1 MAGAL
6 IGALR
11 VSLSAETSAFEA
23 GMKRSQRTAKT
34 TANSIAGS
42 FKSAGGAI
50 NVLKAGVAGFVAS
63 LSVGT
68 ILAAGKAALDYA
80 ASLGETASQ
89 LGVTTREL
97 QNFRAVAMQ
106 NGASLEEADSALG
119 KLTLNM
125 SKAQSGS
132 KQAAAAFSSV
142 GVSISDMT
150 TKSRWEIIGQIA
162 DQMNRQGGAAKNAA
176 AGVAIFGR
184 GFQKI
189 IPTLDQGAAGI
200 NALADANERLGG
212 VLSDREI
219 QNADKTADK
228 IAQLY
233 LVLKTKLASDV
244 AANSNAIAEFAQ
256 FLFRLV
262 DAATKARQALAD
274 FQANYNLFNIG
285 TGKAF
290 GFGYKGRSVTTKL
303 GEGGTADAEARR
315 RGLKLMSDVPR
326 TPAGA
331 PPQFLA
337 GGGGGGRGRS
347 RADDAERK
355 RLEAMREENQ
365 FDQQIRRA
373 KIDVLEATRDLASD
387 AVERYALS
395 IQIKDAEKAAFEADL
410 QYQVAAKE
418 KTQVQAD
425 QLRLEYDK
433 KDQLERD
440 KLMAEESARARE
452 ESARLDQIDF
462 DNQREALELESS
474 MAETAAEA
482 RDVQLRLLD
491 LWYRQEKAKL
501 DAIMAE
507 EEVGSLAW
515 EEARRRRVALDAQQG
530 ARQQAVKQGTRGPLE
545 DYMSQLPSTTEKWNE
560 ALEHVAVNGLK
571 AVEDGIVDVLTGA
584 KSVGEALQDILG
596 DIIQQLIR
604 IGIQK
609 AIVSVIGG
617 GVGGFASGGFVS
629 GPGTG
634 TSDSIPALLSNG
646 EFVMNSSAVGKFG
659 VPFFNAINTGQLT
672 PEALAGGQGGGG
684 GGGFL
689 AGAAGMGLFG
699 AAGLL
704 ATGKSIPIFGVL
716 GKVLGFSKGGPVG
729 LPIPRTSMGAR
740 TSVKDNA
747 SSMRGGDT
755 FQFNFPGVTNAR
767 EARQSGL
774 QAANA
779 LRAAIGRSTKV
790 NN

>member
-50 NVLKAGVAGFVAS
+50 NVLKAGVAGFIAS

-80 ASLGETASQ
+80 ASLGETAGQ

-97 QNFRAVAMQ
+97 QNFRAAAMQ
-106 NGASLEEADSALG
+106 SGASMEEADSALG
-119 KLTLNM
+119 KLTLNI
-125 SKAQSGS
+125 SKALSGS

-189 IPTLDQGAAGI
+189 IPTLDQGSAGI

-219 QNADKTADK
+219 QNADRTADK
-228 IAQLY
+228 IEQLY

-326 TPAGA
+326 TAGT

-337 GGGGGGRGRS
+337 GGGGGRSGGRS
-347 RADDAERK
+347 RADDSERK

-410 QYQVAAKE
+410 QYQVASKE

-452 ESARLDQIDF
+452 ESAKLDQIDF
-462 DNQREALELESS
+462 DNQREALELEAS
-474 MAETAAEA
+474 MAETASEQ
-482 RDVQLRLLD
+482 RDVQQRLLD

-530 ARQQAVKQGTRGPLE
+530 ARKQVVNQGTRGPLE
-545 DYMSQLPSTTEKWNE
+545 SYMAGLPTTAAKWNE
-560 ALEHVAVNGLK
+560 ALQQVAVDGLK
-571 AVEDGIVDVLTGA
+571 SVEDGLMSIIDGT
-584 KSVGEALQDILG
+584 KSVGDAFADMAKS
-596 DIIQQLIR
+596 IIADLIR
-604 IGIQK
+604 ISIQK
-609 AIVSVIGG
+609 AIIGPLANMLFGGGG
-617 GVGGFASGGFVS
+617 GVGGGLLGG
-629 GPGTG
+629 
-634 TSDSIPALLSNG
+634 LL
-646 EFVMNSSAVGKFG
+646 
-659 VPFFNAINTGQLT
+659 
-672 PEALAGGQGGGG
+672 GGGG
-684 GGGFL
+684 GMASDGIGGY
-689 AGAAGMGLFG
+689 GNY
-699 AAGLL
+699 
-704 ATGKSIPIFGVL
+704 ATGVLNGTIPLSGVYA
-716 GKVLGFSKGGPVG
+716 SGGYTGNMGVNTPAGVVHGQEYVVNAKATKRYLPLLEAINSGRAPGMASGGYVG
-729 LPIPRTSMGAR
+729 RLSIPRTAMGAR
-740 TSVKDNA
+740 VSVNDNA
-747 SSMRGGDT
+747 QSAMRGGDSYS
-755 FQFNFPGVTNAR
+755 FVFPGVTNAK
-767 EARQSGL
+767 EARTAGL
-774 QAANA
+774 QAGDAFRRKVA
-779 LRAAIGRSTKV
+779 RSVKV
-790 NN
+790 FGQ